1 MSEWRQG
8 FVPQGD
14 RSSDDL
20 FNDAVKVFMF
30 LWMEIVDVT
39 RNSLM
44 IRDPLSMNWIKEVSP
59 CLPITFRNVHF
70 ARQPL
75 KIRAVPL
82 IRSLLLF

>member
-8 FVPQGD
+8 FVPQGN

-44 IRDPLSMNWIKEVSP
+44 IRDPLSMN
-59 CLPITFRNVHF
+59 
-70 ARQPL
+70 
-75 KIRAVPL
+75 
-82 IRSLLLF
+82 